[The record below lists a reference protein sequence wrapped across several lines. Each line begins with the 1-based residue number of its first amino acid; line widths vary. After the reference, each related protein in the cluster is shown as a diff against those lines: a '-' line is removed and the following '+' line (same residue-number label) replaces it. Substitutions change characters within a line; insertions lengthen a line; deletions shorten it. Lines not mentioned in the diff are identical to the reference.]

1 MDTRGGRMV
10 RFAVLPLLAL
20 AAACGGDAGAEV
32 RQGPEVVAV
41 RTAPVARE
49 WVTRPVEATGALHSK
64 DEIEL
69 SFKMP
74 GVVARVLVAEGE
86 RVRRGQ
92 PLATLDLREIDAQVT
107 AAQSAVTK
115 AERDLARAEAL
126 YADSVAT
133 LAQVQDARTGAEVA
147 RSGLQAAAFNRRY
160 ASILA
165 PVDGVVLRKLA
176 QDGELVNPGTPVLVL
191 GSSERGQVLRVG
203 VADRDAVRLKAG
215 DGAAVR
221 FDAFPGEEFSGTVRE
236 VAPSADPRTG
246 TYQVE
251 VSVQPGGRTLASGL
265 VGRVEIRP
273 AAGREMALVPI
284 QAILEADGDTA
295 TVYTLTADGRRAR
308 RLPVTVGFI
317 QGERVAV
324 SGGLDGVAA
333 VVTDGA
339 AYLGDGEAVKVVP

>member
-1 MDTRGGRMV
+1 MITRG
-10 RFAVLPLLAL
+10 AVLPLLAL
-20 AAACGGDAGAEV
+20 VAACGGDAKAETA
-32 RQGPEVVAV
+32 QGPDLVAV

-49 WVTRPVEATGALHSK
+49 WVTRAVEATGTLHSK

-74 GVVARVLVAEGE
+74 GIVARVLVAEGQQ
-86 RVRRGQ
+86 VRRGQ
-92 PLATLDLREIDAQVT
+92 ALATLDLREIDAQVM
-107 AAQSAVTK
+107 AARSAVTK

-147 RSGLQAAAFNRRY
+147 RSGLQSAAFNRRY
-160 ASILA
+160 ATIVA
-165 PVDGVVLRKLA
+165 PADGVVLRKLA
-176 QDGELVNPGTPVLVL
+176 NDGELVSPGAAVLVL

-203 VADRDAVRLKAG
+203 VADRDAVRLKVG
-215 DGAAVR
+215 DAATVR
-221 FDAFPGEEFSGTVRE
+221 FDAFPGEQFAGAVRE
-236 VAPSADPRTG
+236 VAPGADARTG

-251 VSVQPGGRTLASGL
+251 VSVTPAGRPLASGL

-273 AAGREMALVPI
+273 AAGTEMALVPI
-284 QAILEADGDTA
+284 QAILEADGAEA
-295 TVYTLTADGRRAR
+295 TVYTLSADRKTAR
-308 RLPVTVGFI
+308 RVPVSVAFI

-324 SGGLDGVAA
+324 SGGLDGVSA

-339 AYLGDGEAVKVVP
+339 AYLGDGAAVKVVP

>member
-1 MDTRGGRMV
+1 MDRNPMIR
-10 RFAVLPLLAL
+10 AALPLLAIL
-20 AAACGGDAGAEV
+20 AACGGDASAEV
-32 RQGPEVVAV
+32 APVSDAVAV

-49 WVTRPVEATGALHSK
+49 WVTRPVEATGTLHSK

-74 GVVARVLVAEGE
+74 GIIARVLVAEGQQ
-86 RVRRGQ
+86 VRRGQ
-92 PLATLDLREIDAQVT
+92 TLATLDLREIDAQVM

-147 RSGLQAAAFNRRY
+147 RSGLQGAAFNRRY
-160 ASILA
+160 ASIVA
-165 PVDGVVLRKLA
+165 PADGVVLRKLA
-176 QDGELVNPGTPVLVL
+176 QDGELVSPGAPVLVL

-203 VADRDAVRLKAG
+203 VADRDAVRLKPG
-215 DGAAVR
+215 DAATVR
-221 FDAFPGEEFSGTVRE
+221 FDAFPGEEFAGAVRE

-251 VSVQPGGRTLASGL
+251 VSVTANGRPLASGL
-265 VGRVEIRP
+265 VGRVEVRP
-273 AAGREMALVPI
+273 AAGTEMALVPI
-284 QAILEADGDTA
+284 QSILEADGTEA
-295 TVYTLTADGRRAR
+295 TVYTLTEDGKRAR

-324 SGGLDGVAA
+324 SGGLEGVGA

-339 AYLGDGEAVKVVP
+339 SYLGDGAAVKVVP

>member
-1 MDTRGGRMV
+1 MHTRGTMG
-10 RFAVLPLLAL
+10 RFAALPMLVLV
-20 AAACGGDAGAEV
+20 AACGRDARAETP
-32 RQGPEVVAV
+32 QGPEAVAV

-49 WVTRPVEATGALHSK
+49 WVTRPVQATGTLHSK
-64 DEIEL
+64 DEIAL

-74 GVVARVLVAEGE
+74 GVVARVLVAEGQP
-86 RVRRGQ
+86 VRRGQ
-92 PLATLDLREIDAQVT
+92 TLATLDLREIDAQV
-107 AAQSAVTK
+107 AAARSAAAK

-147 RSGLQAAAFNRRY
+147 RSAVQTAAFNRRY
-160 ASILA
+160 AAIVA
-165 PVDGVVLRKLA
+165 PADGVVLRKLA
-176 QDGELVNPGTPVLVL
+176 NDGELVSPGAAVLVL

-215 DGAAVR
+215 DAATVH
-221 FDAFPGEEFSGTVRE
+221 FDAFPGEAFAGRVSE
-236 VAPSADPRTG
+236 VAPGADPRTG

-251 VSVQPGGRTLASGL
+251 VAVAPAGRALASGL

-273 AAGREMALVPI
+273 AAGTEMALVPI
-284 QAILEADGDTA
+284 QSILEADGDAA

-308 RLPVTVGFI
+308 RVPVAVAFI
-317 QGERVAV
+317 QGERVAL
-324 SGGLDGVAA
+324 GGGVDGVAV

-339 AYLGDGEAVKVVP
+339 AYLDDGTAVKVVP

>member
-1 MDTRGGRMV
+1 MDTRKMM
-10 RFAVLPLLAL
+10 VLPLIAL
-20 AAACGGDAGAEV
+20 AAGCGRSAEAEV
-32 RQGPEVVAV
+32 AGGPEAIAI

-49 WVTRPVEATGALHSK
+49 WVTRPVEATGTLFSK

-74 GVVARVLVAEGE
+74 GIISRVAVAEGQ

-92 PLATLDLREIDAQVT
+92 TLATLDLREIDAQV
-107 AAQSAVTK
+107 AAARAGVTK

-126 YADSVAT
+126 FADSVAT

-160 ASILA
+160 AAIVA
-165 PVDGVVLRKLA
+165 PADGVVLRKLA
-176 QDGELVNPGTPVLVL
+176 NDGELVSPGAPVVVL
-191 GSSERGQVLRVG
+191 GSSERGQVLRAG

-215 DGAAVR
+215 DAATVR
-221 FDAFPGEEFSGTVRE
+221 FDAFPGETFAAAVRQ
-236 VAPSADPRTG
+236 VAPAADPRTG

-251 VSVQPGGRTLASGL
+251 LSVTAGGRALASGL
-265 VGRVEIRP
+265 VGRAEIRP
-273 AAGREMALVPI
+273 AAGTEMALVPI
-284 QAILEADGDTA
+284 QAILEADGDAA
-295 TVYTLTADGRRAR
+295 TVYTLSADGRHAR
-308 RLPVTVGFI
+308 RVPVSVGFI

-324 SGGLDGVAA
+324 RGGLDGVAA

-339 AYLGDGEAVKVVP
+339 AYLGDGVAVKVVP

>member
-1 MDTRGGRMV
+1 MNIRNRTMIRA
-10 RFAVLPLLAL
+10 AVLPLLATL
-20 AAACGGDAGAEV
+20 AACGRAAKAEEA
-32 RQGPEVVAV
+32 QTPDVVAV

-49 WVTRPVEATGALHSK
+49 WVTRAVEATGTLHSK

-74 GVVARVLVAEGE
+74 GVVARVLVAEGQQ
-86 RVRRGQ
+86 VRRGQ
-92 PLATLDLREIDAQVT
+92 ALATLDLREIDAQVM

-160 ASILA
+160 ATIVA
-165 PVDGVVLRKLA
+165 PADGVVLRKLA

-203 VADRDAVRLKAG
+203 VADRDAVRLKVG
-215 DGAAVR
+215 DAATVR
-221 FDAFPGEEFSGTVRE
+221 FDAFPGEEFAGTVRE
-236 VAPSADPRTG
+236 VAPAADPRTG

-251 VSVQPGGRTLASGL
+251 VSVAPGGRPLASGL

-273 AAGREMALVPI
+273 AAGTEMALVPI
-284 QAILEADGDTA
+284 QAILEADGTNA
-295 TVYTLTADGRRAR
+295 TVYTLSADNRRAR

-324 SGGLDGVAA
+324 SGGLDGVGA

-339 AYLGDGEAVKVVP
+339 AYLGDGAAVKVVP

>member
-1 MDTRGGRMV
+1 MNTKLI
-10 RFAVLPLLAL
+10 ALPLLL
-20 AAACGGDAGAEV
+20 FAAACGGDAQAETA
-32 RQGPEVVAV
+32 PAADVVAV

-49 WVTRPVEATGALHSK
+49 WVTRAVEATGTLHSK

-74 GVVARVLVAEGE
+74 GVIARVLVAQGQQ
-86 RVRRGQ
+86 VRRGQ
-92 PLATLDLREIDAQVT
+92 PLATLDLREIDAQVM

-115 AERDLARAEAL
+115 AQRDLERAEAL

-160 ASILA
+160 ATIVA
-165 PVDGVVLRKLA
+165 PADGVVLRKLA
-176 QDGELVNPGTPVLVL
+176 NDGELVNPGTAVLVL

-203 VADRDAVRLKAG
+203 VADRDAVRLKVG
-215 DGAAVR
+215 DAATVR
-221 FDAFPGEEFSGTVRE
+221 FDAFPGDAFAGTVRE

-251 VSVQPGGRTLASGL
+251 VGVAAEGRALASGL

-273 AAGREMALVPI
+273 AAGTEMALVPI
-284 QAILEADGDTA
+284 QAILEADGPNA
-295 TVYTLTADGRRAR
+295 TVYTVSADRRRAR

-339 AYLGDGEAVKVVP
+339 AYLGDGAAVKVVP

>member
-1 MDTRGGRMV
+1 MDTKRII
-10 RFAVLPLLAL
+10 VLPLLVL
-20 AAACGGDAGAEV
+20 AAACGGDAQAETS
-32 RQGPEVVAV
+32 QGPDAVAV

-49 WVTRPVEATGALHSK
+49 WVTRAVEATGTLHSK

-74 GVVARVLVAEGE
+74 GIVGRVLVAEGQQ
-86 RVRRGQ
+86 VRRGQ
-92 PLATLDLREIDAQVT
+92 PLATLDLREIDAQVM
-107 AAQSAVTK
+107 AARAGVTK

-147 RSGLQAAAFNRRY
+147 RSGLQSAAFNRRY
-160 ASILA
+160 ATIVA
-165 PVDGVVLRKLA
+165 PANGTILRKLGN
-176 QDGELVNPGTPVLVL
+176 DGELVSPGTPVLVL

-203 VADRDAVRLKAG
+203 VADRDAVRLKTG
-215 DGAAVR
+215 DPATVR
-221 FDAFPGEEFSGTVRE
+221 FDAFPGEAFAAAVRE
-236 VAPSADPRTG
+236 VAPGADPRTG

-251 VSVQPGGRTLASGL
+251 VAVQPGNRTLSSGL

-273 AAGREMALVPI
+273 AAGTEMALVPI
-284 QAILEADGDTA
+284 QAILEADGDAA
-295 TVYTLTADGRRAR
+295 TVYTLSADGKKAR
-308 RLPVTVGFI
+308 RVPVSVAFI

-339 AYLGDGEAVKVVP
+339 SYLGDGVSVKVVP

>member
-1 MDTRGGRMV
+1 MDTKRMI
-10 RFAVLPLLAL
+10 VLPLLAL
-20 AAACGGDAGAEV
+20 AAACGRDAKAEV
-32 RQGPEVVAV
+32 AQGPDLVAV

-49 WVTRPVEATGALHSK
+49 WVTRPVEATGTLHSK

-74 GVVARVLVAEGE
+74 GIVARVLVAEGQQ
-86 RVRRGQ
+86 VRRGQ
-92 PLATLDLREIDAQVT
+92 TLATLDVREIDAQVS
-107 AAQSAVTK
+107 AARSAVTK
-115 AERDLARAEAL
+115 AERDLERAESL

-160 ASILA
+160 AAIVA
-165 PVDGVVLRKLA
+165 PADGVVLRKLA
-176 QDGELVNPGTPVLVL
+176 QDGELVSPGTAVLVL

-203 VADRDAVRLKAG
+203 VADRDAVRLRAG
-215 DGAAVR
+215 DASTVR
-221 FDAFPGEEFSGTVRE
+221 FDAFPGEELAGSVRE

-251 VSVQPGGRTLASGL
+251 VAVQPGGRALASGL

-273 AAGREMALVPI
+273 AAGTEMALVPI
-284 QAILEADGDTA
+284 QSILEADGATA
-295 TVYTLTADGRRAR
+295 TVYTLTEDGRRAR
-308 RLPVTVGFI
+308 RLPVRVGFI

-324 SGGLDGVAA
+324 SGGLDGITA

-339 AYLGDGEAVKVVP
+339 AYLGDGTAVKVVP

>member
-1 MDTRGGRMV
+1 MMRIG
-10 RFAVLPLLAL
+10 ALPMLVL
-20 AAACGGDAGAEV
+20 AAACGRSAKAEV
-32 RQGPEVVAV
+32 TQGPDVVAV
-41 RTAPVARE
+41 RTAAVARE

-74 GVVARVLVAEGE
+74 GVIARVLVAEGQQ
-86 RVRRGQ
+86 VRRGQ
-92 PLATLDLREIDAQVT
+92 ALATLDLREIDAQVM
-107 AAQSAVTK
+107 AARSAVTK

-147 RSGLQAAAFNRRY
+147 RSGLQGAAFNRRY
-160 ASILA
+160 ATIVA
-165 PVDGVVLRKLA
+165 PADGVVLRKLA

-203 VADRDAVRLKAG
+203 VADRDAVRLQPG
-215 DGAAVR
+215 DAATVR
-221 FDAFPGEEFSGTVRE
+221 FDAFPGEEFAGAVRE
-236 VAPSADPRTG
+236 VAPAADPRTG

-251 VSVQPGGRTLASGL
+251 VSVTAGGRPLASGL
-265 VGRVEIRP
+265 VGRAEIRP
-273 AAGREMALVPI
+273 AAGTEMALVPI
-284 QAILEADGDTA
+284 QSILEADGATA
-295 TVYTLTADGRRAR
+295 TVYTLTDDGRRAR

-324 SGGLDGVAA
+324 SGGLDGVGS

-339 AYLGDGEAVKVVP
+339 AYLGDGAAVKVVP

>member
-1 MDTRGGRMV
+1 MDTRMAMRA
-10 RFAVLPLLAL
+10 AVVPLLAL
-20 AAACGGDAGAEV
+20 TAGCGRSASAEV
-32 RQGPEVVAV
+32 RQGPERVAV

-49 WVTRPVEATGALHSK
+49 WVTRPVQATGTLHSK

-74 GVVARVLVAEGE
+74 GVVARVLVTEGQQ
-86 RVRRGQ
+86 VRRGQ
-92 PLATLDLREIDAQVT
+92 ALATLDLREIDAQVM
-107 AAQSAVTK
+107 AARSAVTK

-147 RSGLQAAAFNRRY
+147 RSGLQGAAFNRRY
-160 ASILA
+160 ATIVA
-165 PVDGVVLRKLA
+165 PADGVVLRKLA
-176 QDGELVNPGTPVLVL
+176 QDGELVSPGAPVLVL
-191 GSSERGQVLRVG
+191 GSSERGQVLRAG
-203 VADRDAVRLKAG
+203 VADRDAVRVRPG
-215 DGAAVR
+215 DAAVVR
-221 FDAFPGEEFSGTVRE
+221 FDAFPGEEFAGSVRE

-246 TYQVE
+246 TYLVE
-251 VSVQPGGRTLASGL
+251 VSVAAAGRPLASGL

-273 AAGREMALVPI
+273 AAGTEMALVPI
-284 QAILEADGDTA
+284 QAILEADGDAA
-295 TVYTLTADGRRAR
+295 TVYTLTADETKAR
-308 RLPVTVGFI
+308 RLPVSVAFI

-339 AYLGDGEAVKVVP
+339 AYLGDGVGVRVVP

>member
-1 MDTRGGRMV
+1 MDRRMI
-10 RFAVLPLLAL
+10 ALPLLAL
-20 AAACGGDAGAEV
+20 AAACGRDAKAEMA
-32 RQGPEVVAV
+32 QGPDLVAV
-41 RTAPVARE
+41 RTTPVARE
-49 WVTRPVEATGALHSK
+49 WVTRPVEATGTLHSK

-74 GVVARVLVAEGE
+74 GIVARVFVAEGQQ
-86 RVRRGQ
+86 VRRGQ
-92 PLATLDLREIDAQVT
+92 TLATLDLREIDAQVS
-107 AAQSAVTK
+107 AARAAVTK
-115 AERDLARAEAL
+115 AERDLERAESL

-160 ASILA
+160 AAIVA
-165 PVDGVVLRKLA
+165 PADGVVLRKLA
-176 QDGELVNPGTPVLVL
+176 QDGELVSPGTPVLVF

-203 VADRDAVRLKAG
+203 VADRDAVRLKVG
-215 DGAAVR
+215 DAATVR
-221 FDAFPGEEFSGTVRE
+221 FDAFPGEELAGAVRE

-251 VSVQPGGRTLASGL
+251 VSVQPGGRPLASGL

-273 AAGREMALVPI
+273 AAGTEMALVPI
-284 QAILEADGDTA
+284 QSILEADGAAA
-295 TVYTLTADGRRAR
+295 TVYTLAADGRHAR
-308 RLPVTVGFI
+308 RLPVSVGFI
-317 QGERVAV
+317 QGERVAI

-339 AYLGDGEAVKVVP
+339 AYLGDGTAVKVVP